1 MSYFGNHE
9 APVDDLINDP
19 IARLLIGRDGST
31 AEAVRA
37 LIEDARRKWVSDTAR
52 TTSSSET

>member
-9 APVDDLINDP
+9 APVDDLLNDP

-37 LIEDARRKWVSDTAR
+37 LIEDARRKWVSATAR
-52 TTSSSET
+52 TISSLET